1 VRTGTGAYVLDL
13 AGRRVMLALLL
24 RDAIGRRAPQVSWA
38 TCAAGPDTLH
48 VLLLGPFGLWN
59 R

>member
-1 VRTGTGAYVLDL
+1 VRTGTRAYVLDL

-24 RDAIGRRAPQVSWA
+24 CDAISRLAPEVSWA
-38 TCAAGPDTLH
+38 TCADGPDTRH